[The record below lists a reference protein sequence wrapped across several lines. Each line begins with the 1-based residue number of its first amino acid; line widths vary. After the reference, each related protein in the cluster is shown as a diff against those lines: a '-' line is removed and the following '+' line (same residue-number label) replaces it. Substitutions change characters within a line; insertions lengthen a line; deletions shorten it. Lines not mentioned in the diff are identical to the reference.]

1 MNTPRISPDQALQL
15 DHQLCFA
22 LYSASLAMTK
32 LYKPLLEDLG
42 LTYPQYLAM
51 LVLWE
56 TDGVT
61 VSELGDRLHL
71 DSGTLT
77 PLLKRLEA
85 ADLVSRLRDVQDE
98 RRVLIR
104 LTAAGRKLKARAA
117 RLPGCVLQA
126 TQCELSEVLDLTR
139 QVQALRDR
147 LTA

>member
-1 MNTPRISPDQALQL
+1 MNTPRISTDQALQL

-77 PLLKRLEA
+77 PLLKRLESA
-85 ADLVSRLRDVQDE
+85 ELVTRLRDVQDE

-104 LTAAGRKLKARAA
+104 LTDTGRKLKARAA
-117 RLPGCVLQA
+117 RIPGCVLQA
-126 TQCELSEVLDLTR
+126 TQCDLSEVLNLTR